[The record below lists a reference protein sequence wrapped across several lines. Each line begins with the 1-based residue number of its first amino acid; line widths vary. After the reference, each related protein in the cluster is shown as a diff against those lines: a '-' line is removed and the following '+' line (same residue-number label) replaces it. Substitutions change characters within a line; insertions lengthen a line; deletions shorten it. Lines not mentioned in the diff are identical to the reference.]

1 MTSMNFLNVSI
12 VVFFLLFL
20 GLGIYIAFFRKRVVF
35 SLQDVEMIRTRF
47 ADLDKKLHWDPRF
60 VVTEGDKL
68 LNFLFK
74 KLGYRGSLGDS
85 LKKAGKQFS
94 NEQDLWRAHKL
105 RNSLAHELGANV
117 DIKTARVALKAYR
130 SAFEQCGISFPSHE

>member
-1 MTSMNFLNVSI
+1 MTFMIFLNVSI
-12 VVFFLLFL
+12 VVFFLLLF
-20 GLGIYIAFFRKRVVF
+20 GFGIYVAFFRKRVVF
-35 SLQDVEMIRTRF
+35 SLQDVAMIRTRF
-47 ADLDKKLHWDPRF
+47 ADLEKKLHWDPRF

-68 LNFLFK
+68 LHFLFK
-74 KLGYRGSLGDS
+74 KLKYKGSLGDS

-105 RNSLAHELGANV
+105 RNSLAHELGAHV
-117 DIKTARVALKAYR
+117 DVKSARSALKAYK

>member
-1 MTSMNFLNVSI
+1 MNFLNVSI
-12 VVFFLLFL
+12 SIAFFLLFCF
-20 GLGIYIAFFRKRVVF
+20 GIYVAFFRKRVIF
-35 SLQDVEMIRTRF
+35 SIQDVEMIRTRF

-60 VVTEGDKL
+60 VVMEGDKL

-74 KLGYRGSLGDS
+74 KLGYKGMLGDS

-94 NEQDLWRAHKL
+94 HEQDLWRAHKL
-105 RNSLAHELGANV
+105 RNSLAHELGATV
-117 DIKTARVALKAYR
+117 DIKAARAALKTYR

>member
-1 MTSMNFLNVSI
+1 MNFLNVSF
-12 VVFFLLFL
+12 VVFLLLLF
-20 GLGIYIAFFRKRVVF
+20 GCGIYIAFFRKRVVF

-47 ADLDKKLHWDPRF
+47 ADLEKKLHWDPRF
-60 VVTEGDKL
+60 VVMEGDKL

-74 KLGYRGSLGDS
+74 KLGHRGSLGES

-105 RNSLAHELGANV
+105 RNSLAHEIGANA
-117 DIKTARVALKAYR
+117 DIKTARIALRAYR
-130 SAFEQCGISFPSHE
+130 SAFEQCGISFSSHE

>member
-1 MTSMNFLNVSI
+1 MNFLNLSI
-12 VVFFLLFL
+12 TVIFLILL
-20 GLGIYIAFFRKRVVF
+20 GFGIYVAFFRKRVVF
-35 SLQDVEMIRTRF
+35 SLQDTEMIRTRF

-60 VVTEGDKL
+60 VVMEGDKL

-74 KLGYRGSLGDS
+74 KLGYKGMLGDS
-85 LKKAGKQFS
+85 LKKAGRQFS

-105 RNSLAHELGANV
+105 RNSLAHELGASV
-117 DIKTARVALKAYR
+117 DIKTARAALKAYR

>member
-1 MTSMNFLNVSI
+1 MNFLNVSI

-47 ADLDKKLHWDPRF
+47 ADLEKKLHWDPRF
-60 VVTEGDKL
+60 VVMEGDKL

-74 KLGYRGSLGDS
+74 KLGYKGMLGDS

-94 NEQDLWRAHKL
+94 NEQDLWRAHKW
-105 RNSLAHELGANV
+105 RNSLAHELGANA
-117 DIKTARVALKAYR
+117 DIKAARIALKAYR

>member
-1 MTSMNFLNVSI
+1 MNMLNVSI
-12 VVFFLLFL
+12 TVIFLLFL
-20 GLGIYIAFFRKRVVF
+20 GFGIYVAFFRKRVVF
-35 SLQDVEMIRTRF
+35 SLQDVEMIRVRF
-47 ADLDKKLHWDPRF
+47 AELDKKLHWDPRF
-60 VVTEGDKL
+60 VVMEGDKL

-74 KLGYRGSLGDS
+74 KLGYKGMVGDS

-105 RNSLAHELGANV
+105 RNSLAHELGATV
-117 DIKTARVALKAYR
+117 DIKQARGVLKAYR